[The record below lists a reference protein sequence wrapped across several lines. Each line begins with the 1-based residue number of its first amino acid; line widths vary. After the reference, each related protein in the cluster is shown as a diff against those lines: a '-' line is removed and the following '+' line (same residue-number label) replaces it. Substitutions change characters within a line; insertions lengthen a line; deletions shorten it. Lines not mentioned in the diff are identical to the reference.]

1 MDGAEIALALTFVV
15 VTFAFEEPKVIAFA
29 FVPPMDND
37 PVVIVS
43 KLLV

>member
-15 VTFAFEEPKVIAFA
+15 VTLTEPLPKVIAFA

-37 PVVIVS
+37 PEVIVS